1 VPGTRA
7 VRLLRSAASVALA
20 LLAAAC
26 SKPAP
31 PATESPDG
39 PHRVVALAPSM
50 TDTLVALGLA
60 DRIVG
65 VSDYCPD
72 VGTTPPPVRVGG
84 LNNLNVEAVLAL
96 RPDLVMSVQ
105 NPGDRSLVAFAE
117 RGVALYTD
125 DPQSLAQVFA
135 SIEAIGARFHRGER
149 AQELTRTL
157 RERLARVE
165 KANAGRPRPRVYV
178 EVDAQGP
185 WTIGRNS
192 FVRDAVAAA
201 GGDNLFDD
209 VASPYPTVSEE
220 AVATRDP
227 DWILLLHPRDVA
239 FEQRGAFARLRA
251 VREDRVIAD
260 LDRDLLLHSSPR
272 LVDGVEALA
281 AKLHAR

>member
-1 VPGTRA
+1 VSGTRA
-7 VRLLRSAASVALA
+7 ARLLRSAAPVALA

-26 SKPAP
+26 SKPVAP
-31 PATESPDG
+31 PAEGSDG
-39 PHRVVALAPSM
+39 PHRVVSLAPSL

-72 VGTTPPPVRVGG
+72 VGTKPPPVRVGG

-96 RPDLVMSVQ
+96 HPDLVMSVQ
-105 NPGDRSLVAFAE
+105 NPGDRTLVAFAE

-125 DPQSLAQVFA
+125 DPQSLPQVFA
-135 SIEAIGARFHRGER
+135 SIEAIGGRFHRGAPAR
-149 AQELTRTL
+149 ELTARL
-157 RERLARVE
+157 RERLARV
-165 KANAGRPRPRVYV
+165 AAAHAGTPRPRVFI

-185 WTIGRNS
+185 WSVGRRS
-192 FVRDAVAAA
+192 FVRDALVAA

-209 VASPYPTVSEE
+209 VESPYPTVSEE
-220 AVATRDP
+220 AVAARDP
-227 DWILLLHPRDVA
+227 DWILLLHPPDVA

-251 VREDRVIAD
+251 VREGRVISD

-281 AKLHAR
+281 ARLHAR

>member
-1 VPGTRA
+1 MRA
-7 VRLLRSAASVALA
+7 ARLLRSAAPVALA
-20 LLAAAC
+20 LLGAAC
-26 SKPAP
+26 SKPVAP
-31 PATESPDG
+31 PAEGPDG
-39 PHRVVALAPSM
+39 PRRVVALAPSL

-72 VGTTPPPVRVGG
+72 VGTKPPPVRVGG

-96 RPDLVMSVQ
+96 HPDLVMSVQ
-105 NPGDRSLVAFAE
+105 NPGDRTLVAFAE

-125 DPQSLAQVFA
+125 DPQSLPQVFA
-135 SIEAIGARFHRGER
+135 SAH
-149 AQELTRTL
+149 
-157 RERLARVE
+157 
-165 KANAGRPRPRVYV
+165 AGKPRPRVFI

-185 WTIGRNS
+185 WSVGRRS
-192 FVRDAVAAA
+192 FVRDALVAA

-209 VASPYPTVSEE
+209 VESPYPTVSEE
-220 AVATRDP
+220 AVAERDP
-227 DWILLLHPRDVA
+227 DWILLLHPPDVA

-251 VREDRVIAD
+251 VREGRVIAD